1 MSDELGYYTKGSRKA
16 LGAMN
21 AKLRAKVGRLEREL
35 AAYQRAQQPQS
46 AEPVGWRD
54 PAYDWSTCSAE
65 MKKAHPEKTYALTD
79 PLYTTPQPSAGVVM
93 PERKE
98 CDDGYPSDDW
108 LMASAWNACLDEFA
122 RLNGKGVVR

>member
-1 MSDELGYYTKGSRKA
+1 MSDERGYDTKGSRKA

-21 AKLRAKVGRLEREL
+21 AKLKAKIGRLEREL
-35 AAYQRAQQPQS
+35 AACQRAQQQQS

-79 PLYTTPQPSAGVVM
+79 PLYTTPQPSAVVVM
-93 PERKE
+93 PERYLPARYG
-98 CDDGYPSDDW
+98 DYYAPG
-108 LMASAWNACLDEFA
+108 WNACLDEFA
-122 RLNGKGVVR
+122 RLNGKEVV